1 MHWYLSK
8 IKATHGSMIVFAMS
22 AIAVM
27 SITAA
32 LLTTATIY
40 EIKKT
45 ANVERAALARYQAE
59 SGIEDSLFILRRA
72 LLKDKSVSQV
82 KQYFGFS
89 NSANFSEVVACT
101 GTAGLLASP
110 CEKLEVKFGVANLL
124 VDMDRDTP
132 LILNLYNP
140 ENINQLPWSP
150 FRVARLAWSD
160 VGNNQYEVTF
170 IPWNISNPLNIQPLT
185 PIKRLVWD
193 ELPVSQG
200 GDGADDDIMTIDLPC
215 DDATPSTLKTGEDN
229 LCEIGSRYNILG
241 KVKLRLLSASP
252 AYNLSFALYNSFG
265 QSFCD
270 NINGFDQCIPGFF
283 EITSIGR
290 DAFNK
295 QALRIV
301 TSVPGG
307 EEQAGDIWDYAIFS
321 GQSLSK

>member
-1 MHWYLSK
+1 MHRSLST
-8 IKATHGSMIVFAMS
+8 IQNQRGSMIVFAMS

-40 EIKKT
+40 EVKKT

-72 LLKDKSVSQV
+72 LAADKTVVDV
-82 KQYFGFS
+82 KRYFGFANA
-89 NSANFSEVVACT
+89 NSFSEVVACT
-101 GTAGLLASP
+101 GTTGLLASP
-110 CEKLEVKFGVANLL
+110 CEKLEVKFGVASLRFN
-124 VDMDRDTP
+124 MDRDTP
-132 LILNLYNP
+132 LILDLYNP
-140 ENINQLPWSP
+140 ENINEQPWPS
-150 FRVARLAWSD
+150 FRAGRLAWSD

-170 IPWNISNPLNIQPLT
+170 IPWDISNPLNIKPLT

-193 ELPVSQG
+193 ELPVSAG
-200 GDGADDDIMTIDLPC
+200 GDGSNDDMITIDLPC
-215 DDATPSTLKTGEDN
+215 ASRGTLNPGEDD
-229 LCEIGSRYNILG
+229 LCEIGSCSGILG

-270 NINGFDQCIPGFF
+270 SINGYDQCIPGFF

-290 DAFNK
+290 DAYNK

-301 TSVPGG
+301 SSIPGG
-307 EEQAGDIWDYAIFS
+307 EEQTADIWDYAIFS